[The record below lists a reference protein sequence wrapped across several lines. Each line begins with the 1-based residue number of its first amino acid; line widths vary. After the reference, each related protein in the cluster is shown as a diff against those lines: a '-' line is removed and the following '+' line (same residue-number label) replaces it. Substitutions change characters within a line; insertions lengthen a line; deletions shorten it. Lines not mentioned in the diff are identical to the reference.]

1 MNNTHEPPIWLDRI
15 RLAAELTVVFGGAVI
30 AVIAATEELRE
41 IRSIRSELT
50 MGNPHGRREEP
61 EDDLR

>member
-30 AVIAATEELRE
+30 AVIAAAEELRE
-41 IRSIRSELT
+41 IRSVRGELT
-50 MGNPHGRREEP
+50 EFNLTGRREEQG
-61 EDDLR
+61 DGSR